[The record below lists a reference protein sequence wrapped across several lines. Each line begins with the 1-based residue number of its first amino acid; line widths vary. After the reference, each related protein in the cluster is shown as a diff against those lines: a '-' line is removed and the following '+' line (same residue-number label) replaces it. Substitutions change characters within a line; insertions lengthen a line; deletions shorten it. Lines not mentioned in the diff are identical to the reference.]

1 MNTDMMTT
9 TATAVQYT
17 GAYVYGLVTF
27 REQIPSDGQ
36 QVHFSPGEELRR
48 QYEELEQKKAEKELM
63 RRQQQEQK
71 AQENEAAVKRLEEE
85 VKAAKKHAEAI
96 EEEFKAFANCMKIAS
111 RISRGDIV
119 PGKDIKYLMEHEPD
133 LYKQAIMLR
142 MPNPK
147 PKKYDSVL
155 DEEEEHTEEAA
166 ADAQPDSDSI
176 SGAQAASGEDAGA
189 GSESGAQDAPA
200 DGHSERS

>member
-1 MNTDMMTT
+1 
-9 TATAVQYT
+9 
-17 GAYVYGLVTF
+17 TF
-27 REQIPSDGQ
+27 RELIPSDGQ
-36 QVHFSPGEELRR
+36 FRMLSPTEELRR
-48 QYEELEQKKAEKELM
+48 QYEQLEQEKTEKELM
-63 RRQQQEQK
+63 RRQKQEQK

-85 VKAAKKHAEAI
+85 VKATKKHAEAI
-96 EEEFKAFANCMKIAS
+96 EEEFEAFANCMKIAS

-155 DEEEEHTEEAA
+155 DEEEKHTEEAA
-166 ADAQPDSDSI
+166 ADIQPDSGDDSLRTEPA
-176 SGAQAASGEDAGA
+176 GDDTAQTDTGA
-189 GSESGAQDAPA
+189 GTDSSDA
-200 DGHSERS
+200 

>member
-1 MNTDMMTT
+1 MSTDTMTT

-27 REQIPSDGQ
+27 REQIPSDGRQ
-36 QVHFSPGEELRR
+36 IQFSPSEELRR
-48 QYEELEQKKAEKELM
+48 QYEQLEQEKTEKELM

-71 AQENEAAVKRLEEE
+71 AKENEAAVKRLEEE
-85 VKAAKKHAEAI
+85 VKAAKKHADTI
-96 EEEFKAFANCMKIAS
+96 EEEFKVFANCMKIAS

-119 PGKDIKYLMEHEPD
+119 PGKDIKYLMENEPD
-133 LYKQAIMLR
+133 LYKQAITLR

-155 DEEEEHTEEAA
+155 DEEEKQTEEAA
-166 ADAQPDSDSI
+166 ADTQPDSGDDSLRTEPA
-176 SGAQAASGEDAGA
+176 GDDTAQTDTGTDAG
-189 GSESGAQDAPA
+189 SSDA
-200 DGHSERS
+200 